1 MNIDLALA
9 MRRALEHTRA
19 QNLNEA
25 TAVIQAALAG
35 HCPSRERPGSAR
47 ISSLWL
53 WRRVQPP
60 RPRCGYV
67 AGPAAYRLP
76 SARGNATPLAANPL
90 RRARL
95 RPPSLIDPKANSAR
109 ERNEPD
115 REAAD
120 PGLAPNAASSS
131 RRFRR
136 SLGDVVNALR
146 DGRFSGLA
154 ASLPGIGA
162 PATPVSPQVPDGA
175 QFLARSYAC
184 AAGSRQYKVYV
195 PADRPDGPQGLV
207 VMLHGCTQSPDDF
220 AVGTGMNEI
229 AEAHGLLV
237 AYPAQTSIDNAG
249 SCWNWF
255 RPGDQCRDIGEP
267 AIIAGITRALIAEF
281 DVDPSRVYAAG
292 LSAGGAMAAV
302 MGEVYPELYAA
313 IGVHSGLPYG
323 SASDVV
329 SAFAAMRDD
338 LAGAIRCLAW
348 RRAVRL
354 CRTIVFHGSADRTVH
369 PSNAD
374 RIIAAARARA
384 EEGEVRRA
392 EGRSSSGRTYTRT
405 IALTPDGA
413 AAAELWLIEGAGHAW
428 SGGRAAGS
436 YTDPAGPDASAEMV
450 RFFLN
455 ASREGARN
463 DVPVLDLRRS
473 GGSPPG
479 PEMVCPLASLL
490 ACLSDVV
497 PRPGRR

>member
-1 MNIDLALA
+1 MKTDLASA

-25 TAVIQAALAG
+25 TAVIQSALAG
-35 HCPSRERPGSAR
+35 RCPSSKRSSSAG
-47 ISSLWL
+47 ISS
-53 WRRVQPP
+53 PP
-60 RPRCGYV
+60 ASRAPFSLLDLDADAV
-67 AGPAAYRLP
+67 EPAPLAYRSQ
-76 SARGNATPLAANPL
+76 SARGNAIPLAANPL

-95 RPPSLIDPKANSAR
+95 RPPSLIDPKANFAS
-109 ERNEPD
+109 ERNDLD
-115 REAAD
+115 RKAAD
-120 PGLAPNAASSS
+120 PGLAPNAALSS

-146 DGRFSGLA
+146 DGRSSNLA
-154 ASLPGIGA
+154 AILPGIGA
-162 PATPVSPQVPDGA
+162 PAAPVSPQIPDGA

-184 AAGSRQYKVYV
+184 RAGSRQYKLYM

-220 AVGTGMNEI
+220 AVGTGMNAI

-302 MGEVYPELYAA
+302 MGEAYPELYAA

-329 SAFAAMRDD
+329 SAFAAMRDE
-338 LAGAIRCLAW
+338 
-348 RRAVRL
+348 
-354 CRTIVFHGSADRTVH
+354 
-369 PSNAD
+369 P
-374 RIIAAARARA
+374 
-384 EEGEVRRA
+384 GEVPSDA
-392 EGRSSSGRTYTRT
+392 SPG
-405 IALTPDGA
+405 
-413 AAAELWLIEGAGHAW
+413 
-428 SGGRAAGS
+428 GGR
-436 YTDPAGPDASAEMV
+436 
-450 RFFLN
+450 
-455 ASREGARN
+455 
-463 DVPVLDLRRS
+463 
-473 GGSPPG
+473 
-479 PEMVCPLASLL
+479 
-490 ACLSDVV
+490 
-497 PRPGRR
+497 